1 MIKNLRKGDEQMSI
15 LSLQNI
21 SYGYIDGNNKR
32 MILNNLSYDFQR
44 GNFYTILGPSG
55 SGKTT
60 LLAIAGGLEKT
71 QEGKVMYENK
81 NISDIGLGKYRRND
95 LAFVFQQ
102 FNLVPY
108 LTAVENVVNV
118 MEITDNQVPKPYYKT
133 ALNLLNQFGIV
144 KTKAER
150 SIYKLSGGEQQRVA
164 IARGLATN
172 VDLIMAD
179 EPTGNLDTAT
189 EREIIKIFRL
199 LAKEYNKCVIVVTHS
214 DSIANF
220 SDIQLNLEDGRLIE
234 RG

>member
-1 MIKNLRKGDEQMSI
+1 MSI
-15 LSLQNI
+15 LRLENI

-32 MILNNLSYDFQR
+32 MILNNLDYTFER
-44 GNFYTILGPSG
+44 GKFYSILGPSG

-60 LLAIAGGLEKT
+60 LLAIAGGLEKA
-71 QEGKVMYENK
+71 QEGNVYFEGK
-81 NISDIGLGKYRRND
+81 NVNDIGLGKYRRNN
-95 LAFVFQQ
+95 LSFVFQQ
-102 FNLVPY
+102 FNLIPY

-118 MEITDNQVPKPYYKT
+118 MEITNNQVPKPHYTT
-133 ALNLLNQFGIV
+133 ALNLLDQFGIV

-189 EREIIKIFRL
+189 EQEIIKILRM

-214 DSIANF
+214 DSIAGL
-220 SDIQLNLEDGRLIE
+220 SDIQLKLVEGKLTE
-234 RG
+234 RM